1 MDDIFLK
8 YSIPP
13 TVVDRIR
20 GLVEGKLGKKD
31 KEFYRSLIAI
41 QRSLPIDGKFYVEL
55 LNSIVKVKKDKGKVM
70 LKKSSGMKVN
80 AVVRNP
86 DGSFTVT
93 LTLPADLFSELSIE
107 DPSTPPAL
115 KVSPKEALSKRTSD
129 SFSAMTIE
137 EPYTPPA
144 LKVSPKEAS
153 SNRTHDHLR
162 LKYSNAISGTDV
174 DKKDFWAQIL
184 YYSLDKGRVNLS
196 LIALNTKK
204 TKEAVRSYLKNRYN
218 SDVVTIE
225 FFNGEDTVA
234 VGWSSTPT

>member
-41 QRSLPIDGKFYVEL
+41 QRSLSIDGKFYVEL

-70 LKKSSGMKVN
+70 PKKSSGMKVN

-107 DPSTPPAL
+107 DPS
-115 KVSPKEALSKRTSD
+115 
-129 SFSAMTIE
+129 
-137 EPYTPPA
+137 TPPA